1 MNGGIILLI
10 LLVSSTAIMI
20 AGAVLDLIPLVL
32 IGFVVYV
39 VIAVPIFKAFYRAR
53 KKLAEKQRNQIETL
67 QSISTNFSYDHI
79 RKHLVVK
86 NRCPK
91 NAVAFGVKD
100 YKRRNYSDVPAKLVY
115 TGATVGGITT
125 GGVHLSGGYTSVA
138 DGVKSGKC
146 VLLYSW
152 YDGQKVQTGEVETIA
167 VRDWNDNNYNEFK
180 ISKYVHK
187 GKIIVVD
194 DKAKTKKAGMLA
206 HLNMDIK
213 SATTLNMYEDA
224 VIDDYPTEEK
234 CLEIVSW
241 ICGEN

>member
-1 MNGGIILLI
+1 
-10 LLVSSTAIMI
+10 MI
-20 AGAVLDLIPLVL
+20 VGTIFELIPLIL
-32 IGFVVYV
+32 IGLVGFVVIL
-39 VIAVPIFKAFYRAR
+39 VIILKSVNRLK
-53 KKLAEKQRNQIETL
+53 KKLAGDQRNQIEAL
-67 QSISTNFSYDHI
+67 QSISANFSYDHI

-91 NAVAFGVKD
+91 NAAAFGVKD
-100 YKRRNYSDVPAKLVY
+100 YKRRNYSEVPAKLVY

-138 DGVKSGKC
+138 NGIKSGKC

-152 YDGQKVQTGEVETIA
+152 YDGQEVQTGEVETIA
-167 VRDWNDNNYNEFK
+167 VSDGSNDNYNGLK
-180 ISKYVHK
+180 ISKYVRK

-194 DKAKTKKAGMLA
+194 NKAKTKMAGLLV
-206 HLNMDIK
+206 HLNMSTK
-213 SATTLNMYEDA
+213 SATTLNMHEDA
-224 VIDDYPTEEK
+224 VIEDYPSEEK